1 MCVLVLVLERG
12 FDVFAVGN
20 SQKPALRGGHQ
31 GAGEIVLPQVA
42 GHLFES
48 DIRAKGARAR
58 LHELF
63 RRLVGAALER
73 LAAENAEQRPVARN
87 HGAGI
92 ESGMFHPRPDAA
104 QALLKGTGR
113 QSLPDGIGQNRRLGL
128 LTLAG

>member
-1 MCVLVLVLERG
+1 MCVLVFVLERG
-12 FDVFAVGN
+12 LDIFPIRD
-20 SQKPALRGGHQ
+20 SKKPALRGGHQ

-73 LAAENAEQRPVARN
+73 LAAEDAEQRPVGRN

-92 ESGMFHPRPDAA
+92 ESGVFHPRPDASEA
-104 QALLKGTGR
+104 FFQGTGW
-113 QSLPDGIGQNRRLGL
+113 QSLPEGIGQNRRLSL